1 MTLKLN
7 GSSSGYTAI
16 DAPAAAG
23 SNTLTLPT
31 TNGSA
36 GQVLTTDG
44 NGNLSWKSPGKILQ
58 VVHATYA
65 TEGTTSGSTE
75 ASTGLT
81 VTIQPASTSN
91 KIFVDFRLAN
101 VRRGSASG
109 AYARIKLYRG
119 DAAYGSGTQTSIYQA
134 ANGAAYH
141 TPSNTDTLDIGDCG
155 GVWLDSPNSTS
166 NVIYTVTIKNIDG
179 SGNIKWSTN
188 SATSSII
195 AMEIAA

>member
-1 MTLKLN
+1 MPITIN
-7 GSSSGYTAI
+7 GSGTVTGLSVGGLPDGCVDSDTLAATAR
-16 DAPAAAG
+16 
-23 SNTLTLPT
+23 
-31 TNGSA
+31 
-36 GQVLTTDG
+36 
-44 NGNLSWKSPGKILQ
+44 GKILQ

-81 VTIQPASTSN
+81 VTIQPASASN

-101 VRRGSASG
+101 IRRGSASG

-141 TPSNTDTLDIGDCG
+141 TPSNTDTLDVGDCG

-188 SATSSII
+188 NSTSSIV